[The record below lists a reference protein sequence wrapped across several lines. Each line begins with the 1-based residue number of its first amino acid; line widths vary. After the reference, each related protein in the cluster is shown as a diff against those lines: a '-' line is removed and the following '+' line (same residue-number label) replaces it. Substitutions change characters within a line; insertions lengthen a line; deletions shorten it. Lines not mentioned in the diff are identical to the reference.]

1 MGAHVLVTALKLGCK
16 EAHRF
21 TVHVA
26 IRCVALPEKG
36 KPCARMRAADVRPS
50 LLRRRA
56 AGARAGPLMRHHFF
70 CPCRTVW
77 ARNVNVANRISGET
91 KAKEK

>member
-1 MGAHVLVTALKLGCK
+1 MGAHFLVTALKLGCK

-26 IRCVALPEKG
+26 IRCVALPGKG
-36 KPCARMRAADVRPS
+36 QRCARMRAADVRPS

-56 AGARAGPLMRHHFF
+56 
-70 CPCRTVW
+70 
-77 ARNVNVANRISGET
+77 VNSASLRLPVQNSMGQKCDRRESDFG
-91 KAKEK
+91 

>member
-1 MGAHVLVTALKLGCK
+1 MGAHVLETALKLGCR

-56 AGARAGPLMRHHFF
+56 AGARRAAEAASLHLPVQNSMGQKCKRRESDF
-70 CPCRTVW
+70 
-77 ARNVNVANRISGET
+77 G
-91 KAKEK
+91 